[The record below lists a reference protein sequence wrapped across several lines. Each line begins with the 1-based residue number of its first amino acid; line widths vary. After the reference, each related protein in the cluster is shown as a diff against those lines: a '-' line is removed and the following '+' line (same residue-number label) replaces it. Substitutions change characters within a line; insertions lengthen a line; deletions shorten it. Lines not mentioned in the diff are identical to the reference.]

1 MKHHETLG
9 SESDA
14 EQVLAAFYKDIQDW
28 LNEGC
33 PDHTI
38 FNTAQAL
45 CSTLLRYMRGT
56 EILLRVRDIASTLM
70 KKGFADAGLC
80 PIYPFNPVRKKEND
94 KGLTF
99 DEEFARET
107 FYFNKARLKWIWEHS
122 K

>member
-38 FNTAQAL
+38 FNPARAL
-45 CSTLLRYMRGT
+45 CSTLFLYMSGT

-70 KKGFADAGLC
+70 QRVSRTLDCA
-80 PIYPFNPVRKKEND
+80 PSIP
-94 KGLTF
+94 LT
-99 DEEFARET
+99 
-107 FYFNKARLKWIWEHS
+107 RLAKRRMTRV
-122 K
+122 